1 MKKNLGLIQNCCGDS
16 SQNRLNSL
24 SYGAI
29 LWLLVYFSY
38 FVYSFTRVYIHIY
51 IYIYL
56 HVLVSSDK
64 YIYYNYL
71 RKICNSQITLITC
84 ISN

>member
-1 MKKNLGLIQNCCGDS
+1 TPFPMGLFCGY
-16 SQNRLNSL
+16 RYISL
-24 SYGAI
+24 I
-29 LWLLVYFSY
+29 LFILSHVY
-38 FVYSFTRVYIHIY
+38 IY